1 MPRSGKANRLTPEQL
16 DELPELSTCVTT
28 ASAIEP
34 FGVRL
39 YNAGFAN
46 STVRY
51 QKQEEEEKL
60 KL

>member
-16 DELPELSTCVTT
+16 DDLRQLSTCVT

-39 YNAGFAN
+39 YNAGFAD

-51 QKQEEEEKL
+51 QKEEEEEKL
-60 KL
+60 RL

>member
-16 DELPELSTCVTT
+16 DELRELSTCVT

-39 YNAGFAN
+39 SNAGFAD
-46 STVRY
+46 STLRY
-51 QKQEEEEKL
+51 EKQEGEEKL